1 MIEGVRILIDR
12 METHPEEFV
21 GELSYRWA
29 HIMNDIAKHGPEFL
43 DEEDLLAIGR
53 KIQEVRR
60 KDLTAKVVEE
70 IHTARRLKK
79 AQEEFE
85 MKENM
90 AKTAVTSSFG
100 HAPVKKQGASISYFT
115 WSDYDAFDRPGL

>member
-1 MIEGVRILIDR
+1 

-53 KIQEVRR
+53 KIKEVRR

-70 IHTARRLKK
+70 IHSATRLKR
-79 AQEEFE
+79 ALDEAE
-85 MKENM
+85 MKV
-90 AKTAVTSSFG
+90 TASQISGFG
-100 HAPVKKQGASISYFT
+100 QALIKKQGARISYFT
-115 WSDYDAFDRPGL
+115 WSDYDAFDRS